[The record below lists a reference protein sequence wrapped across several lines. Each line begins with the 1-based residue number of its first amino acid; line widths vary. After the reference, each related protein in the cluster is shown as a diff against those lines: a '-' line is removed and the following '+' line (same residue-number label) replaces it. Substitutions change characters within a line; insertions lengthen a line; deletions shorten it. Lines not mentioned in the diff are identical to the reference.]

1 MNLVIGSS
9 VPHASSA
16 AGLGFGRS
24 VGLRLPAWRLFCMF
38 LSFSRRHSI
47 AASYHFC
54 SVVPLPWPHGCSS
67 AAPVGTRQG
76 APRNPSGLTFR
87 SSEPAFA
94 RRLISGASA
103 HMDPSRFPELVA
115 EPYGLV
121 TELEQMFQ
129 RPFTPDGHMVGS
141 LGEALAAHH
150 YDLTLLPCS
159 TPGCDATIGEKRV
172 EIKATQ
178 GSRVAFRCK
187 PDYLLV
193 LQINRDGSFDEVYNG
208 RGDRVWELVAHKPK
222 PTNGQW
228 QVSLGS
234 LRRLNGSVHPS
245 ERIERTR

>member
-1 MNLVIGSS
+1 
-9 VPHASSA
+9 
-16 AGLGFGRS
+16 
-24 VGLRLPAWRLFCMF
+24 
-38 LSFSRRHSI
+38 
-47 AASYHFC
+47 
-54 SVVPLPWPHGCSS
+54 
-67 AAPVGTRQG
+67 
-76 APRNPSGLTFR
+76 
-87 SSEPAFA
+87 
-94 RRLISGASA
+94 
-103 HMDPSRFPELVA
+103 MDPIRFPELVA
-115 EPYGLV
+115 ELYGLV
-121 TELEQMFQ
+121 AELEQMFQ

-141 LGEALAAHH
+141 IGEALAAHH

-193 LQINRDGSFDEVYNG
+193 LKINRDGSFDEVYNG
-208 RGDRVWELVAHKPK
+208 RGNRVLALVAHKPK